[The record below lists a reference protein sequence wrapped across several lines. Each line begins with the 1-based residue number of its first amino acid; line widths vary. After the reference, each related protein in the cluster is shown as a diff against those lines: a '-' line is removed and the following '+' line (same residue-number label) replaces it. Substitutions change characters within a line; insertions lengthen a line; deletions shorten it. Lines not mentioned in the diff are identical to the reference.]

1 MLRQYKPAA
10 FLKAQQAARAAAAA
24 AGTPAADPT
33 PLRTLRLGRL
43 LEEVQVGAAA
53 FGASWWCC
61 NMAKIESLVAPKH
74 AAVAALEVGTRSSP
88 APAPN
93 THRHHPA
100 LRCPPPKV
108 LRDCKHFIKVGS
120 GEPTR
125 RLRHWYQDEDAAK
138 EAAQAELD
146 KRIRGEHKL
155 TLTMPGNPAMGAESP
170 LLATGFRAG
179 IDGEWL
185 ITRVAHSLSKGTG
198 YVCDIEAEKA
208 KAETETE
215 EESTA

>member
-1 MLRQYKPAA
+1 MCDALLPPALWGMPWSPPANLQQHSPAPLHSCSQVLRQYKPAA

-100 LRCPPPKV
+100 LRCPPPQV

-120 GEPTR
+120 GERFGVLPTPPGML
-125 RLRHWYQDEDAAK
+125 RLLCHLALPDVPRED
-138 EAAQAELD
+138 D
-146 KRIRGEHKL
+146 SGE
-155 TLTMPGNPAMGAESP
+155 G
-170 LLATGFRAG
+170 
-179 IDGEWL
+179 
-185 ITRVAHSLSKGTG
+185 
-198 YVCDIEAEKA
+198 
-208 KAETETE
+208 
-215 EESTA
+215 